1 MRPLICC
8 EKTAFRKLVMEL
20 SGITDSSLLPNR
32 RQLANDLKI
41 RYSTY
46 VNMMTDLIKNQ
57 NYICITADIWSTNNK
72 SYMGMTFHYID
83 EITYERQS
91 YVLGCRR
98 IIGTHNFLAIA
109 KVITEVMNTFCIINS
124 KVTHIITDNASNFG
138 KCFRTFSSS
147 STSLDHSTANYDI
160 GNLNSD
166 ESGSDTIENSDSD
179 SEHSDENIE
188 TIDVGS
194 IFCNQNDQ
202 EQENDNSYYLPN
214 HITCVAHS
222 LNLIAT
228 TDISK
233 ITDETYISLSTKS
246 FNKLQAFWNLL
257 SRSTKASDKV
267 VEHCNCKF
275 PIPVITRWNS
285 KYDATKK
292 ILEHKKKL
300 VTLFDILNLQK
311 LNSSEWLFLE
321 EYCTLLEPLANSLD
335 KLQGEKHNYLGYV
348 APTLIVLRKLLIQS
362 TNLKHCRPL
371 CLSLITSL
379 EKRFNYIFDLS
390 DPKSKTYIIAS
401 ISHPKF
407 KLSWV
412 PVRYKNLCKNIFLN
426 ECETISITIENKLP
440 ELTDNEDSDS
450 DGFFNNLSE
459 HSTININSPTQ
470 TQHYDSTDDNNIRV
484 SNAAS
489 VQALTFLNSK
499 KKELVL
505 LDQFKIIKQVFLK
518 FNTTLPSSAPVER
531 LFSGAIQ
538 VLTPR
543 RNRLKDDT
551 FEMLLC
557 CRSQK

>member
-1 MRPLICC
+1 
-8 EKTAFRKLVMEL
+8 MEL
-20 SGITDSSLLPNR
+20 ARITDSSLLPNR
-32 RQLANDLKI
+32 RQLANDLKL

-46 VNMMTDLIKNQ
+46 LNTMTILIEKQ
-57 NYICITADIWSTNNK
+57 SYICITADIWSANNK
-72 SYMGMTFHYID
+72 SYMGMTCHYI
-83 EITYERQS
+83 EENTYKRHS

-109 KVITEVMNTFCIINS
+109 KVITEVMDTYCITNS

-147 STSLDHSTANYDI
+147 ITSSNHLTANYDI

-166 ESGSDTIENSDSD
+166 EPGSDTIVDDSD
-179 SEHSDENIE
+179 SESENGDENIE
-188 TIDVGS
+188 RIDVGS
-194 IFCNQNDQ
+194 IFNNQEVQ
-202 EQENDNSYYLPN
+202 EQDHDNSYCLPK

-233 ITDETYISLSTKS
+233 ISDETYISLSKKT

-257 SRSTKASDKV
+257 SRSTMASDKV

-275 PIPVITRWNS
+275 PIPVVTRWNS
-285 KYDATKK
+285 KYDAIKK
-292 ILEHKKKL
+292 ILEHKKKIM
-300 VTLFDILNLQK
+300 TLFDILK
-311 LNSSEWLFLE
+311 LNKLKGNEWVFLE
-321 EYCTLLEPLANSLD
+321 EYCLLLEPLANSLD
-335 KLQGEKHNYLGYV
+335 KLQGEKHNYLGFV

-371 CLSLITSL
+371 CLSLISSL
-379 EKRFNYIFDLS
+379 EKRFNYVFDLS

-412 PVRYKNLCKNIFLN
+412 PVRYTNLCKNIFLN
-426 ECETISITIENKLP
+426 ECEIISATIENKSSGS
-440 ELTDNEDSDS
+440 TDNEDSDS
-450 DGFFNNLSE
+450 DGFFNSLSE
-459 HSTININSPTQ
+459 RSTIDICTPAQSQDN
-470 TQHYDSTDDNNIRV
+470 DSTEDTIRV

-499 KKELVL
+499 KKDLVM
-505 LDQFKIIKQVFLK
+505 LDQFKVVKQVFLK

-543 RNRLKDDT
+543 RNRLKDST